1 MNSQILYQRWRWWR
15 PLENIKISSTLLE
28 LALKEVRCQ
37 DMMNQNLLFEREE
50 STRPAPTPTLHT
62 HKKKKEKKWRLFGH
76 IIIILIWFQGN
87 GWVWKKEPWADTN
100 LPQDFTQYLFSQS
113 PNNKKD
119 WWHNFSE
126 PFDLTPVAVISNDVA
141 SGRADKSKNS
151 LLFCRNKEFAI
162 YFSSYLGF
170 SYTPPVIAFLLQTY
184 TARKIRSTEPVL
196 CIISYWLTGFDLI
209 LDISRS
215 TLCSGWVRFEW
226 QLEAIFERTKA
237 DQRIQ
242 HNLDI
247 GRPCFVW
254 ISGR

>member
-1 MNSQILYQRWRWWR
+1 MNSQILYQRWKWWR

-62 HKKKKEKKWRLFGH
+62 HKKKRKKKKAVWPHNNHINFIPRYWVSLKERTLSWYKPPPRFYSVSLFA
-76 IIIILIWFQGN
+76 I
-87 GWVWKKEPWADTN
+87 T
-100 LPQDFTQYLFSQS
+100 
-113 PNNKKD
+113 NKKD

-126 PFDLTPVAVISNDVA
+126 LFDLTPVAVISNDVA

-170 SYTPPVIAFLLQTY
+170 SYAPPVIAFLLLTY
-184 TARKIRSTEPVL
+184 TAWKIRSTKPVL

-242 HNLDI
+242 YNLDI

>member
-1 MNSQILYQRWRWWR
+1 MSRHDESKFTFWERRKHAPR
-15 PLENIKISSTLLE
+15 PHPHPPDT
-28 LALKEVRCQ
+28 
-37 DMMNQNLLFEREE
+37 
-50 STRPAPTPTLHT
+50 
-62 HKKKKEKKWRLFGH
+62 KKKKKKRRLFGH
-76 IIIILIWFQGN
+76 IIIILILFQGI

-100 LPQDFTQYLFSQS
+100 LPQDFTQHHFSQS
-113 PNNKKD
+113 LNNKKD

-126 PFDLTPVAVISNDVA
+126 PFDLSPVAVISNDVA

-170 SYTPPVIAFLLQTY
+170 SYTPPVIAFLLLTY